1 MTFTAVVGKDL
12 LAVDSDSLGELD
24 SKSIVSTY
32 AHPKKNTD
40 ESHHIANLVDEIVMD
55 ADLPRTPTKK
65 ERSRMTQKSPVKNRF
80 HDKRSTLKIMEAK
93 ETAKAELVIAF
104 EMLKMMKE
112 RGLRADPEA
121 YQCLIDACGRCGD
134 TDRATQLLSYMHDD
148 GIVADGV
155 VFSSLVS
162 AFSAENSWKQASGE
176 VHEELPDWANGASI
190 DLDWNTLKVQKRS
203 YVDIVKEK
211 LGAVDDIGHPAGLRD
226 TFKRIVTRNK
236 ATVTEK
242 KNVVNTHGYQEQY
255 VSEQVF
261 RQILLGESLLEEVYP
276 DISIDTDN
284 EFCPR
289 CNFYLSDDDVVA
301 GWSAGNAQEY
311 KTECPNC
318 LTRFVPHFSV
328 QSTLPSFVGSRGPSS
343 ALFCERLSPW
353 VLKKELR
360 SVISG
365 GIEDLLSP
373 DWRERESKNAVLFWN
388 LILSF
393 MRYRFPFTFLLQGS
407 FSSSLIAPTP
417 DDEENLDAT

>member
-1 MTFTAVVGKDL
+1 MFCDV
-12 LAVDSDSLGELD
+12 
-24 SKSIVSTY
+24 
-32 AHPKKNTD
+32 
-40 ESHHIANLVDEIVMD
+40 
-55 ADLPRTPTKK
+55 
-65 ERSRMTQKSPVKNRF
+65 
-80 HDKRSTLKIMEAK
+80 
-93 ETAKAELVIAF
+93 
-104 EMLKMMKE
+104 
-112 RGLRADPEA
+112 
-121 YQCLIDACGRCGD
+121 
-134 TDRATQLLSYMHDD
+134 
-148 GIVADGV
+148 
-155 VFSSLVS
+155 
-162 AFSAENSWKQASGE
+162 
-176 VHEELPDWANGASI
+176 DWANGASI

-211 LGAVDDIGHPAGLRD
+211 IGAVDDIGHPAGLRG
-226 TFKRIVTRNK
+226 TFKRIVSRNK
-236 ATVTEK
+236 AASTEK
-242 KNVVNTHGYQEQY
+242 KDAVNITGYQEQY
-255 VSEQVF
+255 VTDQVF
-261 RQILLGESLLEEVYP
+261 RLILLGENLLEEVYP

-301 GWSAGNAQEY
+301 GWIKGNAQEY

-328 QSTLPSFVGSRGPSS
+328 QSTLPSFVGSRGPNS

-373 DWRERESKNAVLFWN
+373 EWRERESKNAVLFWN

-407 FSSSLIAPTP
+407 FSSSLITPTP
-417 DDEENLDAT
+417 DDEEILDAM